1 VVTIYEKYK
10 THIIVG
16 AVCFALGFCLSL
28 LSSRGQLSALRVR
41 ADEYQKRLTTYQA
54 GEAKF
59 DNRLKQFQVELAT
72 SRNAAEG
79 YRKEVSRL
87 RTEINNLSKSIS
99 EAGSGI
105 DGAIDHTTGIEGSVN
120 RIERILSAIQKRG
133 KRKD

>member
-1 VVTIYEKYK
+1 VLNVAKYK
-10 THIIVG
+10 TYIIIG
-16 AVCFALGFCLSL
+16 AVCFALGYCLSL
-28 LSSRGQLSALRVR
+28 LSSRGQLQAVRIR

-59 DNRLKQFQVELAT
+59 DNRLKQFQVELAA
-72 SRNAAEG
+72 SRNAAEK

-87 RTEINNLSKSIS
+87 RTEINNLSKPIS

-120 RIERILSAIQKRG
+120 RIERILSAVQKRG
-133 KRKD
+133 QIKDP

>member
-10 THIIVG
+10 TYIIIG

-87 RTEINNLSKSIS
+87 RTEINNLSKPIS